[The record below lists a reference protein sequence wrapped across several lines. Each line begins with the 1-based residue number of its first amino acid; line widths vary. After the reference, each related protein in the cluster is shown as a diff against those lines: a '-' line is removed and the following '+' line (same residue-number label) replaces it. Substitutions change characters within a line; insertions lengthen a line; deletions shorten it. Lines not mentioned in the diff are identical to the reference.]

1 MALLQSN
8 DSLFKI
14 AVDLFYPNNNL
25 NQKCFQTVILI
36 KIQID
41 WFFEKSHNCNMTL
54 LFNH

>member
-25 NQKCFQTVILI
+25 NQKCFQTVILL

-41 WFFEKSHNCNMTL
+41 
-54 LFNH
+54 